1 MMRMPETRLTSLSGG
16 VLLSLFVH
24 GLIAAALLIDL
35 PWSEAE
41 AEPEEQVVAVT
52 LVEPPAPEPEPE
64 TPQLDAPEPETPEAG
79 AETPPEPE
87 AAAPEPPPEPE
98 AAAPEPPPAESET
111 AEGEGVPI
119 PVLRPV
125 FQFGEEDSGPEL
137 ALDGGAAEAPAEE
150 VPEDQPEEPVAE
162 PEPEAAAQTQPEA
175 GDPVDEP
182 PRQDVAALAMPADIT
197 LPDAVLAGEAPGNL
211 PDAADQT
218 VLALLPE
225 DPTDAAPE
233 PNPAEPVEP
242 DEASADAPEIAND
255 PGTAAEPELTQA
267 RELFST
273 SVSGNKVAMAAM
285 GKLPREARGSQ
296 LCTTELR
303 EQLRN
308 GATPYRPEL
317 LPSYS
322 LPGGT
327 VLTVP
332 NAAFRAGGDWYD
344 LSFRCTVDADALK
357 VTGFAYKVGDVIPR
371 SKWKARGF
379 PDF

>member
-1 MMRMPETRLTSLSGG
+1 MHRVMMRMPEIRLTSLSGG

-35 PWSEAE
+35 PWPEAE

-64 TPQLDAPEPETPEAG
+64 PAQLEAPEPETPEAE

-87 AAAPEPPPEPE
+87 V
-98 AAAPEPPPAESET
+98 AAPEPPPAESEA

-150 VPEDQPEEPVAE
+150 VPEDQPEEPAAE

-175 GDPVDEP
+175 EVPVEP
-182 PRQDVAALAMPADIT
+182 PQQDVPALTMPADIT
-197 LPDAVLAGEAPGNL
+197 LPDADLAGEAPGNL
-211 PDAADQT
+211 PEAADQT